1 MINKKFILFICFS
14 VTLLIFSGCGQEF
27 DVTVY
32 NKSGI
37 VYSGTT
43 DPTYIAISAGLKN
56 IDGTNVTFLPSGVA
70 LSENDVNATN
80 STTFK
85 ARENETLNV
94 YANGYEYSYDSS
106 GNTTGISA
114 FEISPVQQV
123 LYGEFLSEPHWYAAV
138 YKDNIV
144 IYKK

>member
-1 MINKKFILFICFS
+1 MKNKKFLVFIF
-14 VTLLIFSGCGQEF
+14 LIFIYGCGQEF

-37 VYSGTT
+37 TYSGTT
-43 DPTYIAISAGLKN
+43 DPTWITISSSLKN
-56 IDGTNVTFLPSGVA
+56 IDGTNITFMPSGVA
-70 LSENDVNATN
+70 LSENNVNATN
-80 STTFK
+80 SITFK
-85 ARENETLNV
+85 ARENETLSV
-94 YANGYEYSYDSS
+94 YANGREYTYDAS
-106 GNTTGISA
+106 GNTNGVKD
-114 FEISPVQQV
+114 FEIKAVEQI

>member
-1 MINKKFILFICFS
+1 MQNKKFLFFIF
-14 VTLLIFSGCGQEF
+14 LIFIYGCGQEF

-37 VYSGTT
+37 TYSGTN
-43 DPTYIAISAGLKN
+43 DPTWIAISSSLKN
-56 IDGTNVTFLPSGVA
+56 IDGTNTTFMPSGVA
-70 LSENDVNATN
+70 LSENNIDATN

-85 ARENETLNV
+85 ARENETLSV
-94 YANGYEYSYDSS
+94 YANGYEYTYDTN
-106 GNTTGISA
+106 GNTSGVKD
-114 FEISPVQQV
+114 FEIKAVEQV
-123 LYGEFLSEPHWYAAV
+123 LYGEFLNEPHWYAAV

>member
-1 MINKKFILFICFS
+1 MKNKKILVFIL
-14 VTLLIFSGCGQEF
+14 LISIFGCGQEF

-37 VYSGTT
+37 TYSGYT
-43 DPTYIAISAGLKN
+43 DPTWIAISVSLKN
-56 IDGTNVTFLPSGVA
+56 IDGTNITFLPSGVA

-85 ARENETLNV
+85 ARENETLSV
-94 YANGYEYSYDSS
+94 YANGNEYTYDGG
-106 GNTTGISA
+106 GNTNGVKT
-114 FEISPVQQV
+114 FEVKAVEQV
-123 LYGEFLSEPHWYAAV
+123 LYGEFLSDPHWYAAV